1 MQMKSGLLSGEEWKR
16 KKRNSLA
23 SALINSVL
31 CCLGVNKAK
40 IAESHNPLIPMH

>member
-1 MQMKSGLLSGEEWKR
+1 MQTKYVLWSGEEWK
-16 KKRNSLA
+16 KEEKSSLA

-40 IAESHNPLIPMH
+40 ITERHNPLIPMH